1 MKTLM
6 LVFLLAGAA
15 LFAEDAAVSYRAKAD
30 FSLTADPAAAHW
42 AAVPAVEFEHGR
54 YGEAIPGYRTQVRSR
69 WTSKNLYFLFT
80 CPYEALFTK
89 PGEPGQGETN
99 ELWKWDAAE
108 IFIGSDFENIRRYKE
123 FEVSPRGEWIDL
135 SVELAAGGGKHNID
149 WLWNSGFENK
159 TRIDEQR
166 KVWYCEMR
174 IPVAAIAPWVAAE
187 GREFRANFYRIQGK
201 PPKFLAWRPVNQNWF
216 HRPEAFGKLVLG
228 GAR

>member
-69 WTSKNLYFLFT
+69 WTPKNLYFLFT

-135 SVELAAGGGKHNID
+135 SVELAAGGGGGPRVPRQFLPHPGQAAQV
-149 WLWNSGFENK
+149 SG
-159 TRIDEQR
+159 
-166 KVWYCEMR
+166 
-174 IPVAAIAPWVAAE
+174 VAACEPELVPPAGGFRETGA
-187 GREFRANFYRIQGK
+187 GRRALTGS
-201 PPKFLAWRPVNQNWF
+201 PT
-216 HRPEAFGKLVLG
+216 G
-228 GAR
+228 GAGPGTLTI